1 MPGGC
6 EMRADHT
13 GSYPRNTPIQEELGK
28 GNEDSLSRSPHW
40 GRYRKQDTSSRS
52 SNVVNMH
59 LVSGKWNTKG
69 LEAMS

>member
-6 EMRADHT
+6 GIRANHT
-13 GSYPRNTPIQEELGK
+13 GSYPRNTLIQEELGK
-28 GNEDSLSRSPHW
+28 GNKDSLSRAPQR

-52 SNVVNMH
+52 SDVVNMH
-59 LVSGKWNTKG
+59 LVSGTGNTKG